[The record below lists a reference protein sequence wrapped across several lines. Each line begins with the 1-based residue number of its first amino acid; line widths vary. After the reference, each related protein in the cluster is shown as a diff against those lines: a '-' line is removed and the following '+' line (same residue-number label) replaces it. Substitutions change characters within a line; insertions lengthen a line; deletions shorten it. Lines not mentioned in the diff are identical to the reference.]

1 MKGSQT
7 IMTFPFIPNFCFNLV
22 TKENSKF
29 KMFTRSNDIYRVE
42 LLNKTLN
49 DDEFKRLDQYNK
61 ITQKKLGSL

>member
-42 LLNKTLN
+42 ILNKTLN
-49 DDEFKRLDQYNK
+49 DDEFKRLDQYNE